1 MNDPELNVFETELKK
16 LRPAKAP
23 EELITRLME
32 GRQDAPVPTPT
43 RNDGGAHPGLLWK
56 RILWGLAPAC
66 AALVLVGVLLNSHRS
81 GPTRAERTSTAPEP
95 PVQVTSA
102 PEAAPDE
109 PEDALE
115 IDRYLV
121 ASFETVA
128 ESPERGPVRLRVDQW
143 LDTVVFKDADT
154 GIAIERHIPRVQV
167 VPVRLESY

>member
-1 MNDPELNVFETELKK
+1 MNDPELDVFETELKK

-23 EELITRLME
+23 GELITRLME
-32 GRQDAPVPTPT
+32 GRQHAPVPTPT
-43 RNDGGAHPGLLWK
+43 RKDGRAHPGLLWK
-56 RILWGLAPAC
+56 RVLWVLAPAGT
-66 AALVLVGVLLNSHRS
+66 ALVFLVVLLNSDRS
-81 GPTRAERTSTAPEP
+81 STRAERTSTAPKS

-102 PEAAPDE
+102 PEAARE
-109 PEDALE
+109 EAEDALE